1 MEQKFSRSLIT
12 IVTTC
17 LPFTHNHFSQRVLQN
32 ILHNCRLKEN
42 FSHKVRQLY
51 IYNITSEWRQ
61 LRDLW
66 CGSVTWELECRYDL
80 SAKRGWQ
87 LQFGSFYSCF
97 ERWRHFSFLD
107 DRGLKSEATVTI
119 VGNRRFRVGCSTIG
133 NSVALWEFKLRY
145 TGLSQLSIRF
155 DRFSFIDTA
164 WGRTSA
170 YQRRVHLTR
179 TPLLHVKGIEGRVS
193 VFCAFE
199 TMTFSL
205 NIDCRNFQMW
215 SSFGLLGGHYNP
227 SMNVMLYVLSFSCG

>member
-1 MEQKFSRSLIT
+1 MAACG
-12 IVTTC
+12 V
-17 LPFTHNHFSQRVLQN
+17 VLWLGN
-32 ILHNCRLKEN
+32 LNLNAVMIWVLKEGDSCGLVC
-42 FSHKVRQLY
+42 FLVA
-51 IYNITSEWRQ
+51 
-61 LRDLW
+61 LRGGD
-66 CGSVTWELECRYDL
+66 
-80 SAKRGWQ
+80 
-87 LQFGSFYSCF
+87 
-97 ERWRHFSFLD
+97 
-107 DRGLKSEATVTI
+107 TVTI